1 MDGPVKRRSRFFIV
15 NISPLKSVNI
25 FERMKI
31 AESIYEVA
39 VETSYKEPSRAYAN
53 HAVNRR
59 KMRGEAAS

>member
-1 MDGPVKRRSRFFIV
+1 
-15 NISPLKSVNI
+15 
-25 FERMKI
+25 MKI

-39 VETSYKEPSRAYAN
+39 VETSYKEPSMAYAN